1 MSSANRTN
9 GHGAIGDP
17 LASVQPEHLELKR
30 GGFVAGYPPFEYLEL
45 EDKDK
50 MWKKERFGLYLHL
63 PYCRKRC
70 TFCFYKVYT
79 NRNALPMEEYLDA
92 LHKEID
98 FYGAKPELQGR
109 IVNTIY
115 WGGGTPT
122 TLSPEQMRALAAKLR
137 ERFTIASDAEWTVE
151 GEPGTLDYEK
161 ATALREIGV
170 TRLSLGVQSFD
181 DALLD
186 RNGRSHGVSHALRAM
201 AWARELKYP
210 VVNIDLMSGM
220 IDETAET
227 WDRSLETLIG
237 LSPEHV
243 SVYRMEVYKNSLLY
257 AAGYTGPGV
266 GGIPT
271 DEQEMALW
279 HHAVDR
285 LEGAGY
291 TQVNGHAFVKAPEY
305 DHVQRVDNWGSG
317 ELLGLGVSSYSY
329 LNRVVFQNSAKWE
342 TYVER
347 AGAGGSAVQ
356 RSVRLSS
363 RGVMAREVVLG
374 LKKLRFDRAAFA
386 ERHGFDVVELYG
398 PRIKALEADG
408 ALRVTDDAITLT
420 RRGRDYVEMICT
432 LFYLPEHNELR
443 FRRLATEDEL
453 EDSAALQ
460 LSAAPIAFD
469 VRMPLTQVTVS
480 A

>member
-1 MSSANRTN
+1 
-9 GHGAIGDP
+9 
-17 LASVQPEHLELKR
+17 LELKR

-79 NRNALPMEEYLDA
+79 NRNALPMEPYLDA

-98 FYGAKPELQGR
+98 FYGAKKELQGR
-109 IVNTIY
+109 PVNTIY

-122 TLSPEQMRALAAKLR
+122 TLSVDQMRDLAAKLR
-137 ERFTIASDAEWTVE
+137 DVFDIAPDVEWTVE
-151 GEPGTLDYEK
+151 GEPGTLDEERA
-161 ATALREIGV
+161 ATLREIGV

-181 DALLD
+181 DVLLD
-186 RNGRSHGVSHALRAM
+186 RNGRSHGVDHAFRAM
-201 AWARELKYP
+201 GYARKYAFP

-220 IDETAET
+220 IDETPQT

-243 SVYRMEVYKNSLLY
+243 SIYRMEVYKNSLLY

-271 DEQEMALW
+271 DEQEMELW
-279 HHAVDR
+279 HHAMAR

-291 TQVNGHAFVKAPEY
+291 TQVTGHAFVKAPEY
-305 DHVQRVDNWGSG
+305 DHVQRVDNWGTG

-329 LNRVVFQNSAKWE
+329 LNHVVFQNSAKWE

-347 AGAGGSAVQ
+347 AAAGGSPVQ

-374 LKKLRFDRAAFA
+374 LKKLRFDRVVFAA
-386 ERHGFDVVELYG
+386 RHGFDVVEIYG
-398 PRIKALEADG
+398 PRIQALAADG
-408 ALRVTDDAITLT
+408 AITVTDEAITLT
-420 RRGRDYVEMICT
+420 RRGRDYVDMICT

-453 EDSAALQ
+453 EDTAALE
-460 LSAAPIAFD
+460 LAAAPIAFD
-469 VRMPLTQVTVS
+469 LRMPLTQLVVPAS
-480 A
+480 